1 MRKFWLDCVIATAFV
16 FLAMWGIFGITQLR
30 VFNAFDSIGTAL
42 SDLELTDYVFN
53 GLRDDPN
60 ADENIVVVNI
70 GSLSRAEIA
79 RQVKIISRYKPKV
92 IGIDSFFDCW
102 TGLRDTIN
110 CPALKDTLGNLM
122 LANAIE
128 EAGNV
133 ILVSSVQ
140 QRDSALNSSTYDSV
154 RRSDSM
160 FLSAAY
166 RDGFA
171 NLETDAAYQD
181 DAKTCRKFN
190 PKINI
195 NGDYNYA
202 FSVELARAFD
212 SLKTEKFLQRDIYS
226 EVINYRGNVFDIH
239 GMTNYPQMFYALD
252 VDQVMNEEF
261 VSEVIKDKIVIMG
274 YLGERMDLM
283 SWEDK
288 FYTPL
293 NKKLAG
299 KSNPDMFG
307 VVVHANII
315 SMILNEDF
323 VEQMA
328 GWQEV
333 MMAIILCL
341 LNVALFSLIN
351 TNMPLWYD
359 GITKLLQLI
368 QLIVY
373 SALMVLIFHWFTF
386 KLSIT
391 LTLAAVA
398 LVGDVFEVYMSVIK
412 NLFFKIKRWVS
423 FTPKENDVLI
433 TETPEKP

>member
-1 MRKFWLDCVIATAFV
+1 
-16 FLAMWGIFGITQLR
+16 
-30 VFNAFDSIGTAL
+30 
-42 SDLELTDYVFN
+42 
-53 GLRDDPN
+53 
-60 ADENIVVVNI
+60 
-70 GSLSRAEIA
+70 
-79 RQVKIISRYKPKV
+79 
-92 IGIDSFFDCW
+92 
-102 TGLRDTIN
+102 
-110 CPALKDTLGNLM
+110 M

-140 QRDSALNSSTYDSV
+140 QRDTTLDADTYDSL
-154 RRSDSM
+154 RRSDDM

-166 RDGFA
+166 RDGYA

-195 NGDYNYA
+195 KGKDNYA

-212 SLKTEKFLQRDIYS
+212 SVKTERFLQRDIYS

-239 GMTNYPQMFYALD
+239 GITNYPQMFYALD

-274 YLGERMDLM
+274 FLGERMDLM

-333 MMAIILCL
+333 LMAIILCL

-368 QLIVY
+368 QLILY
-373 SALMVLIFHWFTF
+373 SVLMVLIFHWFTF

-398 LVGDVFEVYMSVIK
+398 LVGDVFVIYMSVIK
-412 NLFFKIKRWVS
+412 NLFFKLKRWAS

-433 TETPEKP
+433 PETPEKP

>member
-16 FLAMWGIFGITQLR
+16 FLAMWGIFGLTQLR
-30 VFNAFDSIGTAL
+30 IFNAFDSIGTAL
-42 SDLELTDYVFN
+42 GDLELTDYVFSS
-53 GLRDDPN
+53 LRETPDVE
-60 ADENIVVVNI
+60 ENVVVVNI
-70 GSLSRAEIA
+70 GYLTRREIA
-79 RQVKIISRYKPKV
+79 EQIQVISKYKPKV

-102 TGLRDTIN
+102 TGLRDTVN
-110 CPALKDTLGNLM
+110 CPPLRDQFGNLL

-140 QRDSALNSSTYDSV
+140 QRDTTLDAFTFDSL
-154 RRSDSM
+154 RRSDDM
-160 FLSAAY
+160 YLSAAY
-166 RDGFA
+166 RDGYA

-190 PKINI
+190 PRIKVN
-195 NGDYNYA
+195 DKFHYA
-202 FSVELARAFD
+202 FAVELARAFD
-212 SLKTEKFLQRDIYS
+212 SVRTEKFLQRDVYS

-239 GMTNYPQMFYALD
+239 GMTNYPQMFYTLD
-252 VDQVMNEEF
+252 IDQVKNEEF
-261 VSEVIKDKIVIMG
+261 VSEMIKDKIVIMG
-274 YLGERMDLM
+274 FLGERMDVM

-299 KSNPDMFG
+299 KANPDMFG

-315 SMILNEDF
+315 SMILREDY

-328 GWQEV
+328 NWQEIL
-333 MMAIILCL
+333 MAVVLCL

-351 TNMPLWYD
+351 TKLPLYYD

-368 QLIVY
+368 QLLLY
-373 SALMVLIFHWFTF
+373 SALMVFIFDWAAF

-398 LVGDVFEVYMSVIK
+398 LVGDIYEVYMSVIK
-412 NLFFKIKRWVS
+412 NMFFKIKSS
-423 FTPKENDVLI
+423 FSLTRRGNDVLI
-433 TETPEKP
+433 PETPEKP

>member
-16 FLAMWGIFGITQLR
+16 FLAMWGIFGLTQLR
-30 VFNAFDSIGTAL
+30 IFNAFDSIGTAL
-42 SDLELTDYVFN
+42 SDLELTDYVFSS
-53 GLRDDPN
+53 LRETPDVE
-60 ADENIVVVNI
+60 ENVVVVNI
-70 GSLSRAEIA
+70 GYLTRREIA
-79 RQVKIISRYKPKV
+79 EQIQVISKYKPKV

-102 TGLRDTIN
+102 TGLRDTVN
-110 CPALKDTLGNLM
+110 CPPLRDQFGNLL

-140 QRDSALNSSTYDSV
+140 QRDTTLDAFTFDSL
-154 RRSDSM
+154 RRSDDM
-160 FLSAAY
+160 YLSAAY
-166 RDGFA
+166 RDGYA

-190 PKINI
+190 PRIKVN
-195 NGDYNYA
+195 DKFHYA
-202 FSVELARAFD
+202 FAVELARAFD
-212 SLKTEKFLQRDIYS
+212 SVRTEKFLQRDVYS

-239 GMTNYPQMFYALD
+239 GMTNYPQMFYTLD
-252 VDQVMNEEF
+252 IDQVKNEEF
-261 VSEVIKDKIVIMG
+261 VSEMIKDKIVIMG
-274 YLGERMDLM
+274 FLGERMDVM

-299 KSNPDMFG
+299 KANPDMFG

-315 SMILNEDF
+315 SMILREDY

-328 GWQEV
+328 NWQEIL
-333 MMAIILCL
+333 MAVVLCL

-351 TNMPLWYD
+351 TKLPLYYD

-368 QLIVY
+368 QLLLY
-373 SALMVLIFHWFTF
+373 SALMVFIFDWAAF

-398 LVGDVFEVYMSVIK
+398 LVGDIYEVYMSVIK
-412 NLFFKIKRWVS
+412 NMFFKIKSS
-423 FTPKENDVLI
+423 FSLTRRGNDVLI
-433 TETPEKP
+433 PETPEKP

>member
-16 FLAMWGIFGITQLR
+16 FLAMWGIFGLTQLN

-42 SDLELTDYVFN
+42 GDLELTDYVFS
-53 GLRDDPN
+53 GLRDSPN
-60 ADENIVVVNI
+60 VEEDVVVVNI
-70 GSLSRAEIA
+70 GALSRREIA
-79 RQVKIISRYKPKV
+79 EELRIISKYKPKV
-92 IGIDSFFDCW
+92 IGIDGFFDCW
-102 TGLRDTIN
+102 TGLRDSIN
-110 CPALKDTLGNLM
+110 CPALRDTLGNLL

-140 QRDSALNSSTYDSV
+140 QRDTTLDADTFDSL
-154 RRSDSM
+154 RRSDDI

-166 RDGFA
+166 SDGFA
-171 NLETDAAYQD
+171 NLETEAAYQD
-181 DAKTCRKFN
+181 DSKTCRRFN
-190 PKINI
+190 PKIKVK
-195 NGDYNYA
+195 DKFHYS
-202 FSVELARAFD
+202 FSVELARVYD
-212 SLKTEKFLQRDIYS
+212 SLKTEKFLKRDIYS

-239 GMTNYPQMFYALD
+239 GMTNYPQMFYTLD
-252 VDQVMNEEF
+252 IDQVRNEEF
-261 VSEVIKDKIVIMG
+261 VSEMIKDKIVIMG
-274 YLGERMDLM
+274 FLGERMDIM

-299 KSNPDMFG
+299 KANPDMFG
-307 VVVHANII
+307 VVVHANIV
-315 SMILNEDF
+315 SMILKEDY

-328 GWQEV
+328 DWQEV
-333 MMAIILCL
+333 LMAVVLCL

-351 TNMPLWYD
+351 SNMPLWYD

-368 QLIVY
+368 QLILY

-398 LVGDVFEVYMSVIK
+398 LVGDVYEVYMSVIK
-412 NLFFKIKRWVS
+412 NTFFKIMRWFS
-423 FTPKENDVLI
+423 FTRKADDVLI
-433 TETPEKP
+433 PESPEKP